1 MKTEAKKIRAR
12 LLIGEAIEQ
21 SREDIANRRP
31 MTEANVR
38 FYLRNLDRYTKSENA
53 RARMANL
60 AVSHGNA
67 TGRIAPEGV
76 ALYAAYAAT
85 FEGL

>member
-1 MKTEAKKIRAR
+1 MKTEAQKNREA
-12 LLIGEAIEQ
+12 LLVGEAVEQ
-21 SREDIANRRP
+21 TREDIAARRP

-38 FYLRNLDRYTKSENA
+38 FYLRNLDRYTKAESA

-60 AVSHGNA
+60 AVSHGKA
-67 TGRIAPEGV
+67 TGRIAPEGI

-85 FEGL
+85 F

>member
-1 MKTEAKKIRAR
+1 MKTEAQKIRAS

-38 FYLRNLDRYTKSENA
+38 FYLRNLDRYTKSESA
-53 RARMANL
+53 RA
-60 AVSHGNA
+60 
-67 TGRIAPEGV
+67 P
-76 ALYAAYAAT
+76 
-85 FEGL
+85 F